1 MEKTFGGG
9 IFMRYALLIMLVS
22 SMSVLFICGYF
33 TAVIKVKYGKSWLHA
48 VPAAVAVLM
57 FNIIFAL
64 VEMAKAGRW
73 E

>member
-1 MEKTFGGG
+1 
-9 IFMRYALLIMLVS
+9 MRYALLIMLVS

-33 TAVIKVKYGKSWLHA
+33 TAVIKAKYGKTWLHA

-57 FNIIFAL
+57 FNIIFVL